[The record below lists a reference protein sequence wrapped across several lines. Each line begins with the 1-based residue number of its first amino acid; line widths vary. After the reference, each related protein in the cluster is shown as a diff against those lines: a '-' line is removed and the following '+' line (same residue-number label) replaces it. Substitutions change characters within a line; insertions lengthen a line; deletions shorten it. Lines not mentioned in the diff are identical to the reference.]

1 MEITQICILLVSIIH
16 QLNDPRQVTIILS
29 HPESRHGKL
38 YVPEQF
44 VISRTKRENIIRSIE
59 SGVLIHQGPFL
70 LSWLLGWSK

>member
-38 YVPEQF
+38 YLPEQF
-44 VISRTKRENIIRSIE
+44 VISRTKRDNIIRST
-59 SGVLIHQGPFL
+59 
-70 LSWLLGWSK
+70 